1 MYPEFEC
8 ERYNGL
14 RYRLRHL
21 IRLLLD
27 TQRREYAIMILEDPV
42 DLVIYRS
49 TTLVTERTF
58 YRWRNS
64 DIIFMRGVGSII
76 KIGDANAIFFNI
88 LKIKRFLRF
97 LGTCLWAI
105 NSWMVYAILNTKRN
119 WWNFHCGIEMKFG
132 RGDKM

>member
-58 YRWRNS
+58 Y
-64 DIIFMRGVGSII
+64 
-76 KIGDANAIFFNI
+76 
-88 LKIKRFLRF
+88 
-97 LGTCLWAI
+97 
-105 NSWMVYAILNTKRN
+105 
-119 WWNFHCGIEMKFG
+119 H
-132 RGDKM
+132 

>member
-14 RYRLRHL
+14 WYRLRHL

-58 YRWRNS
+58 YR
-64 DIIFMRGVGSII
+64 
-76 KIGDANAIFFNI
+76 
-88 LKIKRFLRF
+88 
-97 LGTCLWAI
+97 
-105 NSWMVYAILNTKRN
+105 
-119 WWNFHCGIEMKFG
+119 
-132 RGDKM
+132 